1 MSVLQVINTVITV
14 LYYGIAAFFLCALAK
29 VFVKSQKVQ
38 DAILYSLIMM
48 PFILRL
54 LRLK

>member
-14 LYYGIAAFFLCALAK
+14 LYYGIAAFFLFALAK

-38 DAILYSLIMM
+38 PDYDAVY
-48 PFILRL
+48 PAAAAAEVR
-54 LRLK
+54 R

>member
-1 MSVLQVINTVITV
+1 MSVLQVINTIITV
-14 LYYGIAAFFLCALAK
+14 FYYLISAFFLFAIAK
-29 VFVKSQKVQ
+29 VFVKSHKVQ

>member
-14 LYYGIAAFFLCALAK
+14 LYYGIAAFFLFALAK
-29 VFVKSQKVQ
+29 VFVKSQKAQ